1 MTQTVLILGA
11 SGRFGRHA
19 VACFGNAG
27 WQVRL
32 YDRSAGNMA
41 QAASGADV
49 IVNALNPPYPAWQAT
64 VPGITLQVIA
74 TARKTGATVI
84 IPGNI
89 YVYGAG
95 SGPILKS
102 TTTHAAQNPLGRVR
116 IAMEQAYRDAGVKTI
131 ILRAGDFI
139 DTQASG
145 NWLDKII
152 AARIDKGALS
162 YPGDPDVPHSWA
174 FLPDM
179 ARAAVKL
186 AERRQSLDRFSDIPF
201 AGYTLSGRALAGI
214 FTDLTGAPV
223 RVAGMSWLPLT
234 LLSPFWPMARHLI
247 EMRYLWSMPHRLAG
261 DEFDAVLPEF
271 RHSPVSD
278 AFAAS
283 GLVVPATKPAVKGMH
298 KAALREG

>member
-19 VACFGNAG
+19 AACFGNAG
-27 WQVRL
+27 WRVRL

-41 QAASGADV
+41 QSASGADV
-49 IVNALNPPYPAWQAT
+49 IVNALNPPYPAWQAA
-64 VPGITLQVIA
+64 VPGITRQVIA
-74 TARKTGATVI
+74 AARKTGATVI

-102 TTTHAAQNPLGRVR
+102 TTAHAAQNPLGRVR
-116 IAMEQAYRDAGVKTI
+116 IAMEQAYRDAGIKTI

-152 AARIDKGALS
+152 AARIDKGVLR
-162 YPGDPDVPHSWA
+162 YPGDPDAPHSWA

-179 ARAAVKL
+179 ARAAVEL

-201 AGYTLSGRALAGI
+201 AGYTLSGRALAAI
-214 FTDLTGAPV
+214 FADLTGAPV
-223 RVAGMSWLPLT
+223 RVAGMSWFPLT
-234 LLSPFWPMARHLI
+234 LLRPFWPMARHLI
-247 EMRYLWSMPHRLAG
+247 EMRYLWSMPHRIAG
-261 DEFDAVLPEF
+261 DEFDAVLPDF
-271 RHSPVSD
+271 RHTPVSE
-278 AFAAS
+278 ALAAS
-283 GLVVPATKPAVKGMH
+283 GLPVPATRPAVKRIH
-298 KAALREG
+298 KAALRED